1 MPEPEVQ
8 TRDTRSRLLE
18 AATVHFA
25 QKGFEGARTQAIAD
39 DAGVNKAMLYYHF
52 RDKEHLYRETLT
64 NIFGSLFQ
72 QIFPVLMYGE
82 QPARDRLLS
91 VAGIYQRYLLEH
103 PDLRSLMLRELA
115 AGGENLKRV
124 LGEQL
129 QTLPGGGVDRLFMQI
144 QGMIDAGQIRP
155 GDPRQI
161 FLHVISLI
169 IFPFV
174 ARPLLETVWDLT
186 YQEYSDLLEDRIGAI
201 TDLLDRGLFTSKE
214 DLR

>member
-1 MPEPEVQ
+1 MPEPV
-8 TRDTRSRLLE
+8 TPKSGTRSRLLE

-52 RDKEHLYRETLT
+52 QDKEHLYRETLT
-64 NIFGSLFQ
+64 SIFGSLFQ
-72 QIFPVLMYGE
+72 QIFPVLMRGDL
-82 QPARDRLLS
+82 PARDRLLS
-91 VAGIYQRYLLEH
+91 VAGIYQQYLLEH

-115 AGGENLKRV
+115 AGGANLKRV
-124 LGEQL
+124 LSEQL
-129 QTLPGGGVDRLFMQI
+129 GQIPGGGVEQLFTQI
-144 QGMIDAGQIRP
+144 QGMIDAGQIRS

-161 FLHVISLI
+161 FLHIISLI

-186 YQEYSDLLEDRIGAI
+186 PQEYSALLEGRIQAI
-201 TDLLDRGLFTSKE
+201 TDLLDHGLFISKE